1 MREKPGWRG
10 AVNRQISIELPP
22 SSGATQEDDTQ
33 AIQLDV
39 KSLFALVMR
48 RIWLIGVTTTVVFLF
63 MAYQAFTETP
73 TYRATASV
81 IVDPREVNVIE
92 LGEVLGAAGTSGA
105 VMDTEVKIIGSK
117 TLLSR
122 VAEKENLIEDPEFN
136 WRLRPSEPSMTDQF
150 IGGLRQL
157 VLPEPEPAPVSSQP
171 SPEQIRER
179 QIRTATG
186 ALQRRVWVS
195 RVGHTYVIDIS
206 VSSESPQT
214 AARLANAIAEQYRVE
229 QLEARLDATRTATE
243 WLAARVDVL
252 REEVTFKE
260 REVER
265 YRSESGL
272 LAAQGTTLTESSI
285 QALQQQRILLQADLE
300 RVQARF
306 TNVRRS
312 LDSGAGLDSLT
323 EVLDSPIITAL
334 KNQRSEILSRIAQLE
349 TTLLPRHPDLVSA
362 KGQAADIED
371 QISAEVDRISNSL
384 AAEVRVAR
392 DRINEIDARISASR
406 TELIRNNSSLVRL
419 RELERDA
426 EASREIYAE
435 FVSRLKETREQ
446 NDLVQSDA
454 RILAY
459 ANVPGR
465 PASPNVTMSLIIGLL
480 LGGVLGGGAAL
491 LAEIF
496 DGKVTTTDDIEKRL
510 GIPALGTVPL
520 IKSMPL
526 INRKDREPAKYIV
539 SNPLSSFAESIRYLR
554 AAIAFS
560 DIDGRTQVV
569 ALTSSLPDE
578 GKTSLSLSMARMSAM
593 SGTKTLVIDGD
604 FRRRQLTET
613 LGLDPEIGFIEYL
626 FGHGDLNSAICTDQ
640 ESELD
645 VLPLSLTGHAP
656 HDVFGTQAF
665 DRLLA
670 ELRETYEL
678 ILIDTGP
685 LLLMAEARVVTS
697 KADKTILVVRWRH
710 SNRQTVRRAIKILQ
724 DFNAGLLGA
733 ALNMVDTSNRRYSM
747 NETSSYK
754 AYSAYYHREQKLSW
768 RSFFPFVTPRSSRL
782 PTVPDNARTEKPADP
797 EAKEKSEERV
807 DLAS

>member
-1 MREKPGWRG
+1 M
-10 AVNRQISIELPP
+10 NRQISIELPQ
-22 SSGATQEDDTQ
+22 SSGLEAENETQ

-39 KSLFALVMR
+39 KSLFALIMR
-48 RIWLIGVTTTVVFLF
+48 RLWLIGVTTGIVFGV
-63 MAYQAFTETP
+63 MAYQTFTETP
-73 TYRATASV
+73 TFRAKASV

-105 VMDTEVKIIGSK
+105 VMDTEVKIIGSR

-122 VAEKENLIEDPEFN
+122 VVEKENLIEDPEFN
-136 WRLRPSEPSMTDQF
+136 WRLRPVEPSLVSQF
-150 IGGLRQL
+150 VGAIRQL
-157 VLPEPEPAPVSSQP
+157 VMPAPEPAKAVEPP
-171 SPEQIRER
+171 SPEQLRAR
-179 QIRTATG
+179 QIRSATG
-186 ALQRRVWVS
+186 ALQSKVWVS
-195 RVGHTYVIDIS
+195 RVGRTYVIDITVNS
-206 VSSESPQT
+206 QSPQT

-229 QLEARLDATRTATE
+229 QLEARLEATRTATE
-243 WLAARVDVL
+243 WLSSRVDVL

-260 REVER
+260 REVEL
-265 YRSESGL
+265 YRSQSGL
-272 LAAQGTTLTESSI
+272 LAAQGTTLTESTI
-285 QALQQQRILLQADLE
+285 QALQQQRIQLQADLE

-312 LDSGAGLDSLT
+312 LDSGAGLDSIT
-323 EVLDSPIITAL
+323 EVLDSPIITSL

-349 TTLLPRHPDLVSA
+349 ATLLPRHPDLVSA
-362 KGQAADIED
+362 KGQAADIEA
-371 QISAEVDRISNSL
+371 QITAEVDRISNSL

-392 DRINEIDARISASR
+392 DRINEIDARISSSR
-406 TELIRNNSSLVRL
+406 SELIRNNSALVRL

-426 EASREIYAE
+426 DASREIYEE

-459 ANVPGR
+459 AGVPGG
-465 PASPNVTMSLIIGLL
+465 PASPQVTMNLIIGLL
-480 LGGVLGGGAAL
+480 LGGVLGGAAAL

-496 DGKVTTTDDIEKRL
+496 DGKVTTTEDIEKRL

-526 INRKDREPAKYIV
+526 INRKDREPAKYVV

-578 GKTSLSLSMARMSAM
+578 GKTSLSVSMARMSAM
-593 SGTKTLVIDGD
+593 SGSKTLVIDGD

-626 FGHGDLNSAICTDQ
+626 FGQGDLDAAIRKDE
-640 ESELD
+640 ESDLD

-665 DRLLA
+665 DRLLDV
-670 ELRETYEL
+670 LREKYEL

-685 LLLMAEARVVTS
+685 LLLMAEARVVAS

-710 SNRQTVRRAIKILQ
+710 SNRQTVRRAIKILK

-754 AYSAYYHREQKLSW
+754 AYSTYYQREQKLSW
-768 RSFFPFVTPRSSRL
+768 RTFLPFVKSKSSRL
-782 PTVPDNARTEKPADP
+782 PTVPDRPRAEESDK
-797 EAKEKSEERV
+797 EAKSESPERV

>member
-1 MREKPGWRG
+1 M
-10 AVNRQISIELPP
+10 NRQISIELPQTGG
-22 SSGATQEDDTQ
+22 SENQDDTH

-39 KSLFALVMR
+39 KSLLALVMR
-48 RIWLIGVTTTVVFLF
+48 RIWLISLTTAVVFSF
-63 MAYQAFTETP
+63 MAYQTFTETP
-73 TYRATASV
+73 TYRATAAV
-81 IVDPREVNVIE
+81 IVDPRELNVIE
-92 LGEVLGAAGTSGA
+92 LGEVLGAASMSGA
-105 VMDTEVKIIGSK
+105 VMDTEVKIISSN

-122 VAEKENLIEDPEFN
+122 VAEEENLIEDPEFN
-136 WRLRPSEPSMTDQF
+136 WRLRPVEPSMIDQF
-150 IGGLRQL
+150 IGGIRATIL
-157 VLPEPEPAPVSSQP
+157 PAPEAAPVRAQP
-171 SPEQIRER
+171 SPEQVRER
-179 QIRTATG
+179 QLKSAVG
-186 ALQRRVWVS
+186 ALQRKVWVS
-195 RVGHTYVIDIS
+195 RVGQTYVIDIS
-206 VSSESPQT
+206 VNSESPQT
-214 AARLANAIAEQYRVE
+214 AARLANAVAEQYRVE

-252 REEVTFKE
+252 REEVAFKE

-265 YRSESGL
+265 FRSQSGL
-272 LAAQGTTLTESSI
+272 LAAQGSTLTESSI
-285 QALQQQRILLQADLE
+285 QALQQQRIQLQADLE

-312 LDSGAGLDSLT
+312 LDSGAGLDSIT
-323 EVLDSPIITAL
+323 EVLDSPIITSL
-334 KNQRSEILSRIAQLE
+334 KNQRSEILSRIAKLE
-349 TTLLPRHPDLVSA
+349 ATLLPRHPDLVSA
-362 KGQAADIED
+362 KGQADDIEA
-371 QISAEVDRISNSL
+371 QINAEVDRISNSL

-392 DRINEIDARISASR
+392 DQINEIDARIASSR
-406 TELIRNNSSLVRL
+406 NELIRNNSALVRL

-446 NDLVQSDA
+446 NDLVQPDA

-459 ANVPGR
+459 AGVPGR
-465 PASPNVTMSLIIGLL
+465 PASPRTGLNLIIGLL
-480 LGGVLGGGAAL
+480 LGGVLGGAAAL

-496 DGKVTTTDDIEKRL
+496 DGKVTTTEDIEKRL

-526 INRKDREPAKYIV
+526 INRKDREPAKYVV

-578 GKTSLSLSMARMSAM
+578 GKTSLSVSMARMSAM

-613 LGLDPEIGFIEYL
+613 MGLDPEIGFIEYL
-626 FGHGDLNSAICTDQ
+626 FGQGDLDAAICRDE
-640 ESELD
+640 ESDLD
-645 VLPLSLTGHAP
+645 ILPLSLTGHAP

-665 DRLLA
+665 DRLLDV
-670 ELRETYEL
+670 LRESYEL

-685 LLLMAEARVVTS
+685 LLLMAEARVVAS

-710 SNRQTVRRAIKILQ
+710 SNRQTVRRAIKILK

-754 AYSAYYHREQKLSW
+754 AYSTYYQREQKLSW
-768 RSFFPFVTPRSSRL
+768 RSFFPFLKPKSSRL
-782 PTVPDNARTEKPADP
+782 PTVPDRSRTEEPGEEVKD
-797 EAKEKSEERV
+797 EAAERV